1 MIIALPN
8 DGKGKLYHVTN
19 LLGQTVHAY
28 RDHAAAERSLEG
40 QQTIRV
46 QDLYGYVCFYNS
58 KRIELYATSLFEAKT
73 KAISLFKPP
82 KSKQHMIS
90 VCLAERP
97 DGSEVLNEFS

>member
-1 MIIALPN
+1 MDSALC
-8 DGKGKLYHVTN
+8 
-19 LLGQTVHAY
+19 
-28 RDHAAAERSLEG
+28 
-40 QQTIRV
+40 
-46 QDLYGYVCFYNS
+46 GYVCFYNS

-73 KAISLFKPP
+73 KAVALFKPP